1 MKPTR
6 TKAFGALAVLFLCAA
21 SVTAN
26 APEIPEVSA
35 NLGSCKADF
44 AVKDGAG
51 KPLYDAKIN
60 VVIRYGFFSL
70 RKLELEVGTNS
81 DGKAR
86 VTGLPDS
93 TKKPLEFVV
102 KSGTVSHSV
111 TDDVSATCIASY
123 DVTLSVR

>member
-6 TKAFGALAVLFLCAA
+6 TKTLCALAVLIMCAA

-35 NLGSCKADF
+35 NIGPCKADF
-44 AVKDGAG
+44 TVKDGAG
-51 KPLYDAKIN
+51 KPIYNVKID

-70 RKLELEVGTNS
+70 RKMELEVGTNA

-86 VTGLPDS
+86 LTGLPDS

-111 TDDVSATCIASY
+111 TDDLSATCSASY
-123 DVTLSVR
+123 DVSLSVH